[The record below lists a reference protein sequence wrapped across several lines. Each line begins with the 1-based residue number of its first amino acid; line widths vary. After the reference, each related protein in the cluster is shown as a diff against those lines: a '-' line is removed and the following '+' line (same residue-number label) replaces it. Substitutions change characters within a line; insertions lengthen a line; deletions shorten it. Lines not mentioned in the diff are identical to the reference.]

1 MARTAAAKLYESDYY
16 TWALTQAKA
25 LRRGC
30 FKDLNLPNL
39 VDEVE
44 DMAKSQESE
53 LRSRLTVLLTHLLKW
68 AYEPGV
74 RSKSWRLTIK
84 DQRLQ
89 LKELLGE
96 NPGMKPK
103 APRSWPKRIVALA
116 SRLRRRLLLRKRIFP
131 ALAPGLGS
139 RQPTMGFGLKL
150 RQGRTESARNRSAND
165 GEKLSRLDASST
177 LN

>member
-30 FKDLNLPNL
+30 FKDLDLPNL

-44 DMAKSQESE
+44 DMAKSQERE

-84 DQRLQ
+84 EQRLQ
-89 LKELLGE
+89 AKELLGE

-103 APRSWPKRIVALA
+103 ARQVLAKAYRS
-116 SRLRRRLLLRKRIFP
+116 SRLEAAKETPLEEEDFPSTCPWTWEQATDDGFWPEIATGENGKRAKSVRQRRGK
-131 ALAPGLGS
+131 A
-139 RQPTMGFGLKL
+139 
-150 RQGRTESARNRSAND
+150 
-165 GEKLSRLDASST
+165 
-177 LN
+177 